1 MGERWQSREKRR
13 PDSFW
18 TRQTREGWWRDLPSV
33 RNGPIVRR
41 LYSQSVAAAHREVH
55 IRCHSDDPRAREK
68 LANLLFFCYSTC
80 WSVFPNQTDLFKFD
94 ILKICRF
101 SFLFFVFF
109 GDSFISVDFL
119 SAFWQTN
126 NLSLVFHFT
135 KIMFICW
142 ELFLSCVC
150 GKTSHFPSF
159 HTVC

>member
-33 RNGPIVRR
+33 RNGPTVRR

-55 IRCHSDDPRAREK
+55 TRCHGDDPRAREK
-68 LANLLFFCYSTC
+68 LANLLFFRYSTC
-80 WSVFPNQTDLFKFD
+80 WSAFPNQTDLFKFD

-101 SFLFFVFF
+101 SFWFFVFF
-109 GDSFISVDFL
+109 WRQFHLCWLPVSL
-119 SAFWQTN
+119 LTN

-159 HTVC
+159 HALC